1 MFLTMKKLIKVYGMC
16 VTALAIVWSC
26 GGDVQPP
33 TLHDTDKTLISKMT
47 VADFKA
53 AFWQEGTDDYSRE
66 IKSTDGRSILIEGV
80 VLATDVPRPGWVVIG
95 DSSGALTMEVS
106 PEAEA
111 SKYAVGQKV
120 ELSPGGLMAGRR
132 ETVFM
137 LGKGDALSPLGSAE
151 RSAVVKLIG
160 EPDASQASAIAMP
173 LSHLDADDAL
183 LRWQSRLVRL
193 DYVSFD
199 GRDGDDYILRE
210 ANGATIIMSLPFDE
224 AFDWDASAIA
234 GMGSVTGIVSTSAEK
249 GATVWRVY
257 PRCGD
262 DIEGFSCPAP
272 DDPENPDAPD
282 GPDTPEPPSEPDNCA
297 DFSTLNGGSNATG
310 YAGTYTTARGWTA
323 KYCAVASG
331 GAEDSPSQNI
341 FTFMGD
347 ASVRGPVLNGR
358 IGGLGSIVSPVLTGG
373 ISRLEFSYG
382 FPFEERR
389 AGFTVNIRQDGAVVL
404 STSVT
409 VDNIQSRHP
418 YGFSWDVEC
427 QGDFVIEIL
436 NNGLTASSGDKDRLA
451 VWNLSWTPAP

>member
-53 AFWQEGTDDYSRE
+53 AFWQEGTADYSRE
-66 IKSTDGRSILIEGV
+66 IKSSDGRSILIEGV
-80 VLATDVPRPGWVVIG
+80 VLASGVPRPGRVVIG
-95 DSSGALTMEVS
+95 DSSGALTLEVS

-137 LGKGDALSPLGSAE
+137 LGKGGALSPLGSAE
-151 RSAVVKLIG
+151 RSAVLKIIG
-160 EPDASQASAIAMP
+160 EPNVSQASAIAMP

-249 GATVWRVY
+249 GATVWHVY
-257 PRCGD
+257 PRSGD
-262 DIEGFSCPAP
+262 DIEGFSRPAP
-272 DDPENPDAPD
+272 DDSDNPDAPD

-297 DFSTLNGGSNATG
+297 DFSTLNGGSN
-310 YAGTYTTARGWTA
+310 
-323 KYCAVASG
+323 ASG